1 MKRQTLLVI
10 GLASLVAFG
19 AQANQER
26 LALSVKEARMET
38 DKTAEQLK
46 ATLTS
51 LNALTKQSKGDLRP
65 AYDAYCA
72 NVAKTEKDA
81 SVTKSRALWME
92 GDGRRY
98 FQDWQK
104 TVDQISNESLRKK
117 AQKRLE
123 EATTLRQADPNE
135 YVARSRIERKLGGAD
150 RYVEAHFDG
159 ANPYQS
165 EIDRNMSFLRDAI
178 ETADLKRLRRYC
190 YSLSARARR
199 AA

>member
-1 MKRQTLLVI
+1 
-10 GLASLVAFG
+10 
-19 AQANQER
+19 
-26 LALSVKEARMET
+26 MET

-117 AQKRLE
+117 AQKRL
-123 EATTLRQADPNE
+123 DSVKKNFD
-135 YVARSRIERKLGGAD
+135 K
-150 RYVEAHFDG
+150 VEAAFKEAG
-159 ANPYQS
+159 EKFKP
-165 EIDRNMSFLRDAI
+165 FL
-178 ETADLKRLRRYC
+178 ADLGDVQKTLAADITPGGVKAIKGTVSSANWDHKAVKKAIDNAISGMGKMERE
-190 YSLSARARR
+190 LSPEAK
-199 AA
+199 